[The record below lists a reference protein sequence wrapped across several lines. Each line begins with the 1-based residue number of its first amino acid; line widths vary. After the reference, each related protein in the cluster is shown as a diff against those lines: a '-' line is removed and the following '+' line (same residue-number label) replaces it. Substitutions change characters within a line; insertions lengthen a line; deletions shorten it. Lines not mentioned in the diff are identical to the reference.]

1 MLLDPSL
8 AICHVG
14 YAIGRSYGGAV
25 ERNRLRRRL
34 RVLMVSHG
42 EALLPGSYL
51 VGVTPAANRQDF
63 AQLEVSVNR
72 LIESILAKTND
83 LVAK

>member
-8 AICHVG
+8 AMCHVG
-14 YAIGRSYGGAV
+14 YAIGRPYGGAV

-34 RVLMVSHG
+34 RVLMASHG
-42 EALLPGSYL
+42 EALVPGSYL

-63 AQLEVSVNR
+63 AQLEASVNR
-72 LIESILAKTND
+72 LIGSILAKTKD
-83 LVAK
+83 LEAK